1 MTGSLGAPEEQ
12 RQETFLSCPLRTVG
26 GTLPKHTVPAISC
39 AHEFVPALRI
49 ARQRSIDPQ
58 ILHVFVRVESPVPDC

>member
-1 MTGSLGAPEEQ
+1 MVITII
-12 RQETFLSCPLRTVG
+12 G

-58 ILHVFVRVESPVPDC
+58 ILHVFVRVPSPTADLRPSCVLAGRSVQLH